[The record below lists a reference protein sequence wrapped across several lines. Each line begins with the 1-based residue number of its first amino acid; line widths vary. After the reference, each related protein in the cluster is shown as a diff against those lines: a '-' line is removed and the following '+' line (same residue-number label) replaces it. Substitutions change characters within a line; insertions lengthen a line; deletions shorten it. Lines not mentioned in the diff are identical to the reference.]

1 MIDDHDVAREYMSR
15 LLGAHGFHV
24 ESQAS
29 AIGATRAIVREHIS
43 VVVLDVEMP
52 ALTGDKLIALFR
64 QNPRFDKLGIVLV
77 SGKNRDELEAFG
89 KAVGANA
96 VVPKKFLEQ
105 ELVSTV
111 ESVLASCSA

>member
-15 LLGAHGFHV
+15 LLMEHGYHV

-29 AIGATRAIVREHIS
+29 AIGATRAIVREQIS
-43 VVVLDVEMP
+43 LVVLDVEMP

-77 SGKNRDELEAFG
+77 SGKEREELEAFG
-89 KAVGANA
+89 RAVGANA
-96 VVPKKFLEQ
+96 VVPKKFLDQ

-111 ESVLASCSA
+111 ESVLATFKR